1 MFEIE
6 KTTSFNSDKLVE
18 GNEYD
23 YVTRTSSNQGILK
36 STGFVNKENLN
47 PSGNW
52 SLGLLQM
59 DFFHRGKEWYA
70 GQFVRKITP
79 RFEINSHVQPF
90 FTTILNSLKP
100 VLQSVLVRNVDDTFS
115 NTIVVLPTKNG
126 QIDFDFIE
134 GFVAELEAQRVA
146 ELEAY
151 LSVTGLKDY
160 ELTHEEKKVLDGF
173 KNIEWST
180 YQINELFEV
189 KSYKKRFDANKVTI
203 LENGNYPYIVRTAYN
218 NGRRGYINEDEKYLN
233 PENTISFGQDTATM
247 WYQEAPYFTG
257 DKIKILEARFE
268 GFKKENAHF
277 FITSMAKPFTKF
289 SWGASSFSEKVI
301 KSQEFLLPV
310 NKNDQIDFAYMENL
324 TQAIK
329 KLIIKDVV
337 TYADEKVES
346 TKAVL
351 SKRNKG

>member
-1 MFEIE
+1 MQ
-6 KTTSFNSDKLVE
+6 SDANSE
-18 GNEYD
+18 
-23 YVTRTSSNQGILK
+23 
-36 STGFVNKENLN
+36 
-47 PSGNW
+47 
-52 SLGLLQM
+52 
-59 DFFHRGKEWYA
+59 
-70 GQFVRKITP
+70 
-79 RFEINSHVQPF
+79 
-90 FTTILNSLKP
+90 
-100 VLQSVLVRNVDDTFS
+100 
-115 NTIVVLPTKNG
+115 NTISVSQVGAVHAQLRKNKWYSSQNIFILTAKGEKLINLFTVTAINRILSEYGGYSSYPTLKKLKNHVIQLPTKNG

-160 ELTHEEKKVLDGF
+160 ELTHEEKKVLDSF

-277 FITSMAKPFTKF
+277 FITSMAKPFAKF

>member
-1 MFEIE
+1 MQ
-6 KTTSFNSDKLVE
+6 SDANSE
-18 GNEYD
+18 
-23 YVTRTSSNQGILK
+23 
-36 STGFVNKENLN
+36 
-47 PSGNW
+47 
-52 SLGLLQM
+52 
-59 DFFHRGKEWYA
+59 
-70 GQFVRKITP
+70 
-79 RFEINSHVQPF
+79 
-90 FTTILNSLKP
+90 
-100 VLQSVLVRNVDDTFS
+100 
-115 NTIVVLPTKNG
+115 NTISVSQVGAVHAQLRKNKWYSSQNIFTLTAKDEKLINLFTVTAINRILSEYGGYSSYPTLIKLENHVIQLPTKNG

-160 ELTHEEKKVLDGF
+160 ELTHEEEKVLDGF

-247 WYQEAPYFTG
+247 WYQETPYFTG

-277 FITSMAKPFTKF
+277 FITSMAKPFAKF

-324 TQAIK
+324 TRAIK